1 MYNIMKTIFSFNHV
15 SKRLTN
21 EEISELK
28 AYYRTYHK
36 KCWCYKQAYKKYRKW
51 KIIADST
58 SIIFASGGLAG
69 AIATSGV
76 ALVAISSVALIIQ
89 SYIKHKNLDMNIKTC
104 QNAYQSYN
112 HLLNEIKNS
121 LRTGYFNRDNLVL
134 TMANIDNIVVV
145 NCPIV
150 DKYDSKY
157 NKHFKDA
164 F

>member
-1 MYNIMKTIFSFNHV
+1 M
-15 SKRLTN
+15 
-21 EEISELK
+21 
-28 AYYRTYHK
+28 
-36 KCWCYKQAYKKYRKW
+36 
-51 KIIADST
+51 
-58 SIIFASGGLAG
+58 AG

-157 NKHFKDA
+157 NNHFKDA